1 MINESIK
8 LDEYKQQ
15 LANIY
20 SSRSANYDQGEW
32 HPWIAHHLVE
42 SAQIQ
47 SGMQVLDIAT
57 GTGMVA
63 IEFAQI
69 VGTEGR
75 VIGVDISTGMV
86 DIARQKAQILGLQ
99 NIEFHLAD
107 GEALDFPANT
117 FDYIFCSSA
126 LIWMSDLRGALQH
139 WYQLLKPGGKLGF
152 HAFAETAFIGGVI
165 TQKVLEKH
173 GVSLLLSKPTGT
185 VEKCQDLLQQAG
197 YDSIEIES
205 VPDGNWIGL
214 EKAKGMWTGHGSFP
228 APGQHPHP
236 VLQLTTAQLE
246 QAKIEFDAE
255 LDKLQTDRR
264 IWDDGTIF
272 YTFGCKPL

>member
-15 LANIY
+15 LADIY

-32 HPWIAHHLVE
+32 HPRIAHHLVE

-63 IEFAQI
+63 IESAQI

-75 VIGVDISTGMV
+75 VIGVDISTEMV

-139 WYQLLKPGGKLGF
+139 WHQLLKPGGKLGF

-272 YTFGCKPL
+272 YTFGRKPL

>member
-1 MINESIK
+1 VKESIE

-15 LANIY
+15 IADIY
-20 SSRSANYDQGEW
+20 TSRSANYDLGEW
-32 HPWIAHHLVE
+32 HPHIAHHLVE
-42 SAQIQ
+42 SAPIQ
-47 SGMQVLDIAT
+47 AGMQVLDIAT

-63 IEFAQI
+63 IKAAQI

-75 VIGVDISTGMV
+75 VIGVDISTGMADV
-86 DIARQKAQILGLQ
+86 ARQKAQTLGLQ

-126 LIWMSDLRGALQH
+126 LIWMSDLRGALRH
-139 WYQLLKPGGKLGF
+139 WHQLLKPGGKLGF
-152 HAFAETAFIGGVI
+152 HAFSETAFLSGVL
-165 TQKVLEKH
+165 TQKVLEKY
-173 GVSLLLSKPTGT
+173 GIYLSLNKPTGT
-185 VEKCQDLLQQAG
+185 VEKCQDMLLQTG

-205 VPDGNWIGL
+205 VPDGNWINL
-214 EKAKGMWTGHGSFP
+214 AKAKGMWTGPGSFP

-236 VLQLTTAQLE
+236 SLHLIAAQLE

-255 LDKLQTDRR
+255 LDKLQTDRG
-264 IWDDGTIF
+264 IWDDGTFFYIF
-272 YTFGCKPL
+272 GRKPS

>member
-1 MINESIK
+1 VNESIQ

-15 LANIY
+15 IADIY
-20 SSRSANYDQGEW
+20 SSRSANYDRGEW
-32 HPWIAHHLVE
+32 HPRIAHRLLK
-42 SAQIQ
+42 SARLQT
-47 SGMQVLDIAT
+47 GMQVLDIAT

-63 IEFAQI
+63 IEAARI
-69 VGTEGR
+69 VCTEGR
-75 VIGVDISTGMV
+75 VIGIDISTGMV
-86 DIARQKAQILGLQ
+86 DIARQKAQALGLQ
-99 NIEFHLAD
+99 NIEFQLAD

-139 WYQLLKPGGKLGF
+139 WHQLLKPGGKLGF
-152 HAFAETAFIGGVI
+152 HAFAETAFIGGVL
-165 TQKVLEKH
+165 TQKVLEKY

-185 VEKCQDLLQQAG
+185 VEKCQELLQQAG
-197 YDSIEIES
+197 YESIEIES
-205 VPDGNWIGL
+205 VPDGNWIDV
-214 EKAKGMWTGHGSFP
+214 EKAKGMWAGHESFP

-236 VLQLTTAQLE
+236 ARQLTTAQLA

-255 LDKLQTDRR
+255 LDKLQTDRG

-272 YTFGCKPL
+272 YTFGRKPS

>member
-1 MINESIK
+1 MVNESIE

-15 LANIY
+15 IADIY
-20 SSRSANYDQGEW
+20 TSRSANYDRGEW
-32 HPWIAHHLVE
+32 HPRIAHHLVE

-47 SGMQVLDIAT
+47 TGKQVLDIST

-63 IEFAQI
+63 IEAAQI

-86 DIARQKAQILGLQ
+86 DIARQKAQALGLQ
-99 NIEFHLAD
+99 NIEFQLAD

-126 LIWMSDLRGALQH
+126 LIWMSDLHGALRH

-165 TQKVLEKH
+165 TQQVLGKH
-173 GVSLLLSKPTGT
+173 DVSLLLNKPTGT
-185 VEKCQDLLQQAG
+185 VEKCRDLLQQTG
-197 YDSIEIES
+197 YESIEIES

-214 EKAKGMWTGHGSFP
+214 EKAKGMWAEPGSFP

-236 VLQLTTAQLE
+236 ALQLTAAQLG

-255 LDKLQTDRR
+255 LDKLQTDRG

-272 YTFGCKPL
+272 YAFGRKPS

>member
-1 MINESIK
+1 MVNKSLQ

-15 LANIY
+15 IADIY
-20 SSRSANYDQGEW
+20 SSRSSNYDRGEW
-32 HPWIAHHLVE
+32 HPRIAHHLVE

-47 SGMQVLDIAT
+47 SGIQVLDIAT

-63 IEFAQI
+63 IEAAQI

-75 VIGVDISTGMV
+75 VIGIDISTGMV
-86 DIARQKAQILGLQ
+86 DIARQKAQALGLQ
-99 NIEFHLAD
+99 NIEFQLAD
-107 GEALDFPANT
+107 GEALDFPPNT

-126 LIWMSDLRGALQH
+126 LIWMSDLHGALRH
-139 WYQLLKPGGKLGF
+139 WHQLLKPGGKIGF
-152 HAFAETAFIGGVI
+152 HAFAENAFIGGVL

-173 GVSLLLSKPTGT
+173 DVSLLLNKPTGT
-185 VEKCQDLLQQAG
+185 VEKCRDLLLQTG

-214 EKAKGMWTGHGSFP
+214 AKAKGMWTGHGSFP

-236 VLQLTTAQLE
+236 ALQLTAAQLG

-255 LDKLQTDRR
+255 LDKLQTDRG

-272 YTFGCKPL
+272 YAFGRKPS